1 MWNDP
6 FKLYTISTANWFSI
20 KEKYTGLELKNYLP
34 KSKCIKYNSHSHP
47 VPVECALCIVHWHW
61 YRSVVWHLFIYF
73 RYLPIFLPSKNLC
86 TIFYTPI
93 RMSVYFSAFSSYFR
107 SFDCNVYVVSTI
119 VTLDAITL
127 YLSLLQVYCRSSC

>member
-20 KEKYTGLELKNYLP
+20 KEKYRTGIEKLSSEIQMHKIQF
-34 KSKCIKYNSHSHP
+34 SFASGSCWM
-47 VPVECALCIVHWHW
+47 CIVHWHW
-61 YRSVVWHLFIYF
+61 YRSVMWHLFIYF

-86 TIFYTPI
+86 TIFYTTI